1 MNSPWYSKVSN
12 RRIYPLINFQ
22 KFFHPIYYSLLFEP
36 TNLLN
41 QENFHPPCI
50 FTSSNEIFSIL
61 ATVIRASS
69 CIRYLGVHLHYNCL
83 YQISFHVC
91 DLEANI
97 CCSLQFFTLRL
108 SITSNNCV
116 ILRLKLFDVKH
127 GLDNWQKLV
136 CKCRYIMY
144 SDYYLC
150 YLPMKRT

>member
-22 KFFHPIYYSLLFEP
+22 KFFHPFYYSLLFEP

-69 CIRYLGVHLHYNCL
+69 CIRYLRVHLHYNCL
-83 YQISFHVC
+83 HQISLHVC

-108 SITSNNCV
+108 FITSNNCV

-136 CKCRYIMY
+136 CKWVYVLRLLSVLSTYE
-144 SDYYLC
+144 
-150 YLPMKRT
+150 RT